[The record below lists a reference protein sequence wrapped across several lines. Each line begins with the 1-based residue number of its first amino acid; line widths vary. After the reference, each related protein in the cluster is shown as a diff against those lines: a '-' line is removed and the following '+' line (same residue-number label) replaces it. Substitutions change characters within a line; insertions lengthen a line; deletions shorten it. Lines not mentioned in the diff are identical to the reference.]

1 MRPVLRGSRG
11 AIALALRCLGRV
23 HRESVRREFKA
34 VLTLGVSGGDWRK
47 GQGAPEVL
55 LAYQGAGYMG
65 K

>member
-1 MRPVLRGSRG
+1 M
-11 AIALALRCLGRV
+11 
-23 HRESVRREFKA
+23 RREFKA

-65 K
+65 KCGNSLSCVCVGFPGYMSLSQKFQK